1 MKSDGIRVALD
12 QCEAFSDKNST
23 SFCQFILNEFINK
36 VLQSSAETNSKI
48 TGQTTETC
56 EEICRTSDQ
65 NKHCPLSQFD
75 KAIFLEPFFSLF
87 PVVLSILKFLKRFCV
102 FLYSNKIYSFST
114 LLCFFFVLMDERPA
128 SLQNAVRSVIGQC
141 V

>member
-1 MKSDGIRVALD
+1 VKSDGIRVALD

-48 TGQTTETC
+48 TGQTTATC
-56 EEICRTSDQ
+56 EEICRKTSDQ
-65 NKHCPLSQFD
+65 NKHCRLSQFD
-75 KAIFLEPFFSLF
+75 KAIFVEPFFSLF

-102 FLYSNKIYSFST
+102 FLYSNKIYSFGI
-114 LLCFFFVLMDERPA
+114 LFCFFV
-128 SLQNAVRSVIGQC
+128 
-141 V
+141 

>member
-56 EEICRTSDQ
+56 EEICRKTSDQ
-65 NKHCPLSQFD
+65 NIVLFHNLTKLS
-75 KAIFLEPFFSLF
+75 LLNRFSLY
-87 PVVLSILKFLKRFCV
+87 FLLFCL
-102 FLYSNKIYSFST
+102 F
-114 LLCFFFVLMDERPA
+114 
-128 SLQNAVRSVIGQC
+128 
-141 V
+141 